1 MIHSYNTSNLFRY
14 LLLLLFWVGGLCVPV
29 SEVYATHRALV
40 IGIGQQ
46 EDPSWSKIN
55 GDLDVAYVTR
65 MLQQSGYTVI
75 DSLKNRDATK
85 AGLVARLNLL
95 AEQSQPG
102 DVVWI
107 HFSGHGQQMTDLHGD
122 EVSDRTGDLRD
133 ESWVTYD
140 SYLKYGANDRG
151 EKHISD
157 DELKELFKAISDKI
171 GPSGKLLVVVDA
183 CHSGDSSRG
192 DLDAVVRGTSDLFE
206 IPGGA
211 KVAQTVEPKEV
222 PWLTLAAC
230 ASYQWNTEL
239 SDPRGGRLTY
249 ALYDIVQKRDSMTF
263 EKVKKLMRSYPMGS
277 RFRQTP
283 QLEGDTVMFKLS
295 DFFDYGR
302 AD

>member
-1 MIHSYNTSNLFRY
+1 MIYSYYTSNLFRY
-14 LLLLLFWVGGLCVPV
+14 LLLLLFWVGGFCVLG
-29 SEVYATHRALV
+29 SEVYAMRRALV

-46 EDPSWSKIN
+46 KDPSWSKIN

-75 DSLKNRDATK
+75 DSLKNSDATK
-85 AGLVARLNLL
+85 AGIVDRLNRL

-107 HFSGHGQQMTDLHGD
+107 HFSGHGQQMSDLHGD
-122 EVSDRTGDLRD
+122 EVGDRPGDLRD

-140 SYLKYGANDRG
+140 SYLRYGANDRG
-151 EKHISD
+151 ERHLSD
-157 DELKELFKAISDKI
+157 DELNLLFRAISDKI
-171 GPSGKLLVVVDA
+171 GPDGKLLVVVDA

-192 DLDAVVRGTSDLFE
+192 DKDAVVRGTSDLFE

-211 KVAQTVEPKEV
+211 KVAQTAEPKEV

-239 SDPRGGRLTY
+239 SDPRVGRLTY
-249 ALYDIVQKRDSMTF
+249 ALYDLVQERDSVTF
-263 EKVKKLMRSYPMGS
+263 DKVKALMRSYPLGS